1 MEDVFSLT
9 DINIYNRKI
18 SLPYSIIE
26 DHYKKLIIE
35 YFEFIHRDEKKI
47 ITSNKEMLKF
57 VLIRGLETISHVYKI
72 ILLYT
77 NNVTAAIYHSQRSIC
92 LYVEFILQIIENSQ
106 TFLKLTTKD
115 AVLYVYKETIF
126 RIKKFEDRY
135 SFIKEGLDTPENE
148 KYKLRENLNKILYEV
163 VDYIQNKMKGTE
175 ILPSDIY
182 FLINQNNLRKTP

>member
-126 RIKKFEDRY
+126 RIKKFENHY
-135 SFIKEGLDTPENE
+135 PCIKEGLDTPENE

-163 VDYIQNKMKGTE
+163 IDYIQNKMKGTE

-182 FLINQNNLRKTP
+182 FLINQNNLRETP

>member
-35 YFEFIHRDEKKI
+35 YFEFIHKDEKKI

-126 RIKKFEDRY
+126 RVRKFDNHY
-135 SFIKEGLDTPENE
+135 PFIKEGLDTPENE

-163 VDYIQNKMKGTE
+163 TDYIQNKMKGTE

-182 FLINQNNLRKTP
+182 FLINQNNLRETP

>member
-126 RIKKFEDRY
+126 RLRKHDSHY
-135 SFIKEGLDTPENE
+135 PLIKEGIDSPENE
-148 KYKLRENLNKILYEV
+148 KYNLRENLNKILYEV
-163 VDYIQNKMKGTE
+163 IDYIQNKMKGTE

-182 FLINQNNLRKTP
+182 FLINQNTLIKNT